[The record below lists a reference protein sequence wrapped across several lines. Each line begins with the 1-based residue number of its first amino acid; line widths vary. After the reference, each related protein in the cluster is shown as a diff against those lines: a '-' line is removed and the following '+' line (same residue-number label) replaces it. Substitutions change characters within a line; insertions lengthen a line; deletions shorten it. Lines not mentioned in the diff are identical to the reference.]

1 MAGRPRK
8 TGYEKYRYN
17 ADHYISPHD
26 LLVKELGAVLI
37 HQSDKTEPA
46 KWAPPLEE
54 KEEEDMGLFDQYAA
68 EGMDLGEV
76 KLNPFGIDDGVY
88 EMAFAGA
95 ELLDPSQEGWD
106 PQIQF
111 DFIVI
116 ANADGSPTQ
125 FKDRRYMEKMRYPT
139 TIKHDDDDKAR
150 DARKAIDRIAQR
162 MYSLG
167 VSDPLS
173 ADIADINKLKGERFI
188 TRLNTGQAREGKR
201 APQFFNVLNKKKS
214 DEEATKSFFDQ

>member
-1 MAGRPRK
+1 MAARRRWV
-8 TGYEKYRYN
+8 GYEKYRTEYV
-17 ADHYISPHD
+17 SPHD
-26 LLVKELGAVLI
+26 LLTKELGAVLI
-37 HQSDKTEPA
+37 HHSDKTVPA
-46 KWAPPLEE
+46 KWAPPLEK
-54 KEEEDMGLFDQYAA
+54 KEEVNTMGLFDQYAA

-76 KLNPFGIDDGVY
+76 KLNPFSFDDGVY

-95 ELLDPSQEGWD
+95 ELVDPSQDGWD

-111 DFIVI
+111 DFIFI

-139 TIKHDDDDKAR
+139 TIKHDDDDKAKA
-150 DARKAIDRIAQR
+150 ARKAIDRIAQR

-167 VSDPLS
+167 VSDPLN

-188 TRLNTGQAREGKR
+188 TKLTTGQAKEGQR

-214 DEEATKSFFDQ
+214 DDEATKSFFDQD